1 MVQTKLASEV
11 MKRECV
17 ITFGEKGELSL
28 SKLAQLFSLINGIGW
43 YLDEYIRSKKGAIE
57 LRQESSKTVWE
68 FIRVGQINDDGT
80 GSIETNAIVSHIQRR
95 LIQYY
100 LLHSPHER
108 RSLKRSRLI
117 SEYFGN
123 NNFNPSNFT
132 YSITVESISYS
143 SPLVI
148 RIRSVTY
155 LLIVL
160 TFIGGGKFEVGLE
173 GITVEMPGVERTIR
187 AISESLFPVED
198 KEFRKKIIE
207 IENTE
212 LQAEISDLIKYE

>member
-28 SKLAQLFSLINGIGW
+28 SNLAQLFSLINGIGW
-43 YLDEYIRSKKGAIE
+43 YLNEYIRTKEGAIE
-57 LRQESSKTVWE
+57 LRQENSKTVWE
-68 FIRVGQINDDGT
+68 FIKVGQLNNDDT
-80 GSIETNAIVSHIQRR
+80 GSIETNAIVLHIQRR
-95 LIQYY
+95 LIEYY
-100 LLHSPHER
+100 LSHSPHER
-108 RSLKRSRLI
+108 RSLKRSKLI
-117 SEYFGN
+117 SEYF
-123 NNFNPSNFT
+123 NNFNSSNFT
-132 YSITVESISYS
+132 YSITVDSISYS